1 MNGIEATD
9 SGLRQSSGCDTN
21 YGEIKNMETAK
32 DLGILYYMGKPFDL
46 YVLREIVREILREY
60 LLKCEEWWLRWIYQ
74 KSVVRKGIGQQS

>member
-46 YVLREIVREILREY
+46 YVLREIVREIP
-60 LLKCEEWWLRWIYQ
+60 
-74 KSVVRKGIGQQS
+74 